1 MIYNTHPTLLCW
13 ETLQKS
19 ELTVKIHSNCQKAP
33 NLITLLKKKK
43 KKKEFFLLR
52 PDLGVVNMR
61 LRKILWREKNWETT
75 LDDS

>member
-43 KKKEFFLLR
+43 KKGILFAKTRLGCGEYEIKKNPLERKELR
-52 PDLGVVNMR
+52 NNFR
-61 LRKILWREKNWETT
+61 W
-75 LDDS
+75 